1 MNGGGDCRTAPASPE
16 VLKIIIF
23 PVEKGSIVSAV
34 TSLSTH
40 IKPALFPVP
49 AGTIFSVT
57 DSNFNVVFAIR
68 LCIKINAATYFPKSL
83 D

>member
-1 MNGGGDCRTAPASPE
+1 MNDAGDCRTAPATPGVS
-16 VLKIIIF
+16 KIILF
-23 PVEKGSIVSAV
+23 PVEKGTIVSSV

-57 DSNFNVVFAIR
+57 DSNFNVIFAIR
-68 LCIKINAATYFPKSL
+68 LCIKIIAAAYFPKSL